1 MPGYRLA
8 GTSLNCSCSGVEAGE
23 GGTIAG
29 VWIAGAGEPGG
40 GDGAGCCADVI
51 ADIIVAIE
59 PVMRTTLARRMIGQ
73 GCMNIDNLPSAI
85 ELAAA

>member
-1 MPGYRLA
+1 LA
-8 GTSLNCSCSGVEAGE
+8 GTSLNCSCSGVEAGD
-23 GGTIAG
+23 GGTIAGG
-29 VWIAGAGEPGG
+29 VWIAGAGKTGG
-40 GDGAGCCADVI
+40 GDGAGCCADVT
-51 ADIIVAIE
+51 ADMIVAIE